1 MIETSK
7 FALFAAIAWA
17 LIITPGPDMMYV
29 ITHGMTYSRKAG
41 IVSAFG
47 VIGGIF
53 VHTTSAAFGI
63 TLIFQTSVLAFLIM
77 KNLGAI
83 YLIYLGIKAWRD
95 KSAFNLQSQTTIMNP
110 RSLFWHG
117 VLSNILNPKIAVF
130 FLAFLPQFVNQGSSQ
145 VALQMT
151 ILGMTFAG
159 FGLCFLVIVGFFA
172 GSVGKWLTRSP
183 QSTKILHRLTGSIL
197 ISLGVRL
204 SLTEQR

>member
-1 MIETSK
+1 
-7 FALFAAIAWA
+7 
-17 LIITPGPDMMYV
+17 
-29 ITHGMTYSRKAG
+29 
-41 IVSAFG
+41 
-47 VIGGIF
+47 
-53 VHTTSAAFGI
+53 
-63 TLIFQTSVLAFLIM
+63 M
-77 KNLGAI
+77 KSLGAI